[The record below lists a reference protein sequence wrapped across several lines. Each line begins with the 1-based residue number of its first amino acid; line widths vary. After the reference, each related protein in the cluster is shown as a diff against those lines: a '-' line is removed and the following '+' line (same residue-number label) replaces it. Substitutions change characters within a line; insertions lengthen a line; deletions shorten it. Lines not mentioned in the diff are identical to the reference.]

1 LIQCFLLENED
12 PNTFVEILVVGL
24 REILQIAIKDRTIM
38 LRVPSGN
45 MRATAKFSEGVV
57 LYYEEEQE

>member
-1 LIQCFLLENED
+1 
-12 PNTFVEILVVGL
+12 
-24 REILQIAIKDRTIM
+24 M